1 MTRRRAC
8 TVRVNMFVFL
18 LNMLVLLPSFGRTQ
32 TEGDSNRI
40 RQVDF
45 YNFTYQPYCGG
56 DKPDEPVQVKQ
67 GAFERS
73 FLGQEDFIKFQISE
87 IIFGDLTGDKR
98 NEAVVVT
105 RCSTGGTAT
114 FSEGFTVVKS
124 IVFFKSQ
131 KKHGCACFR
140 KLLSTFCFFEP
151 KCSIGARVNKLQRR
165 PIKVAFCT
173 SGGKEYRMVILKQR
187 HVNFRGI
194 LSCQR
199 CLVPMLIRT
208 EYDISYC
215 CSKLVDDAAKTTPSF
230 RISRNSKPR
239 GN

>member
-56 DKPDEPVQVKQ
+56 DKLDEPVQVKQ

-114 FSEGFTVVKS
+114 FSEGFTYTMQNGKVRLLARLKGGDVADGGVGKVQIKDGLLKVERS
-124 IVFFKSQ
+124 APTNQAAHCCPDYVATTTYRWNGHDLVQVGLTERRRIDRAND
-131 KKHGCACFR
+131 KK
-140 KLLSTFCFFEP
+140 K
-151 KCSIGARVNKLQRR
+151 
-165 PIKVAFCT
+165 
-173 SGGKEYRMVILKQR
+173 
-187 HVNFRGI
+187 
-194 LSCQR
+194 
-199 CLVPMLIRT
+199 
-208 EYDISYC
+208 D
-215 CSKLVDDAAKTTPSF
+215 
-230 RISRNSKPR
+230 
-239 GN
+239 